1 MDITEVPFNKFVRIT
16 RQEGEPGFLLQ
27 LGDSPNYENHLGT
40 IHASVQLALAEAA
53 SGEYLMQKFPGL
65 GKGVLPVVRRLEA
78 KFRNALKGKIMAKA
92 RIPEENLEKLTEQL
106 QTKGRGLILVQVEV
120 VGNDRIVGLNATVEW
135 FVQKQKPSTAG

>member
-1 MDITEVPFNKFVRIT
+1 MVVNVLIQGVPLRKGNPETLRKEMCMDITQIPFNKFIGIT

-92 RIPEENLEKLTEQL
+92 R
-106 QTKGRGLILVQVEV
+106 
-120 VGNDRIVGLNATVEW
+120 
-135 FVQKQKPSTAG
+135 